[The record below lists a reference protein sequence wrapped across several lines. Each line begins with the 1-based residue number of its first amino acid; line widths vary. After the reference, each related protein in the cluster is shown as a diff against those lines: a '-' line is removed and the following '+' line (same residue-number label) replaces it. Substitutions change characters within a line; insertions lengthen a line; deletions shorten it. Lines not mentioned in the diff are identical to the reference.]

1 MPRRLQ
7 WVQVTWSA
15 EAFDRRD
22 RFTRYCRNR
31 RDAGFYGGP
40 INMHGASPTQTGTAT
55 KLWGSS
61 RLANVGV
68 YIFVIML
75 GLIVWKDPGFVSSVE
90 TQLKQGKSVQHIA
103 IEELKT
109 LFR

>member
-55 KLWGSS
+55 KL
-61 RLANVGV
+61 
-68 YIFVIML
+68 
-75 GLIVWKDPGFVSSVE
+75 
-90 TQLKQGKSVQHIA
+90 
-103 IEELKT
+103 
-109 LFR
+109 